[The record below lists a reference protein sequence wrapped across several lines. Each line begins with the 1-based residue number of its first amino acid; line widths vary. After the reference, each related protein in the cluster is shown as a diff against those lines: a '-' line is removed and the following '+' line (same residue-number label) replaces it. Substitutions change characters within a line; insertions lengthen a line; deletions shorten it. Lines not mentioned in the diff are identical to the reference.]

1 MTSFTFQPECRLLKA
16 AEFKA
21 VFDHAMYKVHQPGFM
36 LLAIQRSADESPQS
50 RIGIVV
56 AKRKIKRAHERNRF
70 KRLTRESFRL
80 HQQQLPA
87 LDIVIMAKQ
96 GADCIENPNMHQE
109 LQTAWRMLQNRVEK
123 NHLIRQPTSQ
133 KTM

>member
-16 AEFKA
+16 ADFKA

-36 LLAIQRSADESPQS
+36 LLAIQRSAESSQS

-80 HQQQLPA
+80 HQQQLSA

-96 GADCIENPNMHQE
+96 GADHIQNPDMHQE

-123 NHLIRQPTSQ
+123 NHLVRQPTSQ

>member
-1 MTSFTFQPECRLLKA
+1 MTSFAFQPECRLLTA
-16 AEFKA
+16 ADFKA
-21 VFDHAMYKVHQPGFM
+21 VFEHAMYKVHQSGF
-36 LLAIQRSADESPQS
+36 LILAVTRHAESSQS

-80 HQQQLPA
+80 HQHQLPA

-96 GADCIENPNMHQE
+96 GADHIDNPQLHQE
-109 LQTAWRMLQNRVEK
+109 LQNAWRMLVNRVNK
-123 NHLIRQPTSQ
+123 QQLIQQPVSV
-133 KTM
+133 

>member
-1 MTSFTFQPECRLLKA
+1 
-16 AEFKA
+16 
-21 VFDHAMYKVHQPGFM
+21 VFDHAMYKVHQPGFL
-36 LLAIQRSADESPQS
+36 LLATQRSAESSQS

-96 GADCIENPNMHQE
+96 GADHIQNPDMHQE
-109 LQTAWRMLQNRVEK
+109 LQTAWRMLQHRVQK
-123 NHLIRQPTSQ
+123 QHLIKQPLSQ
-133 KTM
+133 NTM

>member
-36 LLAIQRSADESPQS
+36 LLAIQRSAESSQS

-80 HQQQLPA
+80 HQQQLSA

-96 GADCIENPNMHQE
+96 GADHIQNPDMHQE

-123 NHLIRQPTSQ
+123 NHLVRQPTSQ

>member
-1 MTSFTFQPECRLLKA
+1 MTSFAFPPECRLLKA

-21 VFDHAMYKVHQPGFM
+21 VFDHAMYKVHQPGFL
-36 LLAIQRSADESPQS
+36 LLAIRRSAESSQS

-96 GADCIENPNMHQE
+96 GADHIQNPDMHQE
-109 LQTAWRMLQNRVEK
+109 LQTAWRMLQHRVAK
-123 NHLIRQPTSQ
+123 QHLIRQPLSQ
-133 KTM
+133 NTM

>member
-36 LLAIQRSADESPQS
+36 LLAIQRSAESSQS

-80 HQQQLPA
+80 HQQQLSA

-96 GADCIENPNMHQE
+96 GADHIQNPDMHQE

-133 KTM
+133 NTM